1 MTIDEIKRK
10 AARAAR
16 KGDVKEMDRLELE
29 YIKRAVPLTVEDPE
43 CQEERSQI
51 IAQPTHLIRGAGP
64 NGETRV
70 RWLRCDGVIVH
81 SDINGHQVEAH
92 DDVPTLFPLAEA
104 A

>member
-16 KGDVKEMDRLELE
+16 KGDVQAMDNLELE
-29 YIKRAVPLTVEDPE
+29 YIKRAIRLTVES
-43 CQEERSQI
+43 QEDAGERAQI
-51 IAQPTHLIRGAGP
+51 IASPTHLFRGAGP

-70 RWLRCDGVIVH
+70 RWVRFDGVIVH
-81 SDINGHQVEAH
+81 SDINGHQVDQL
-92 DDVPTLFPLAEA
+92 DDTPTLFPLEEA

>member
-16 KGDVKEMDRLELE
+16 KGDVQAMDALELE
-29 YIKRAVPLTVEDPE
+29 YIKRAVRLTVDSQEDIG
-43 CQEERSQI
+43 ERAHV
-51 IAQPTHLIRGAGP
+51 IASPTHLFRGAGP

-70 RWLRCDGVIVH
+70 RWVRFDGVIVH
-81 SDINGHQVEAH
+81 SDINGYQVEQL
-92 DDVPTLFPLAEA
+92 DDAPTLFPLAEA

>member
-16 KGDVKEMDRLELE
+16 RGDVQAMDNLELL
-29 YIKRAVPLTVEDPE
+29 YVKRAVRLTVES
-43 CQEERSQI
+43 QEDIGERAQV
-51 IAQPTHLIRGAGP
+51 IASPTHLFRGAGP

-70 RWLRCDGVIVH
+70 RWVRFDGVIVH
-81 SDINGHQVEAH
+81 SDINGHQVDQL
-92 DDVPTLFPLAEA
+92 DDAPTLFPLEEA